1 MTNRIHELFQ
11 RKKENVLSIY
21 FTAGFPQREDT
32 LPILQ
37 RVEEA
42 GVDMIELGFPFSDPL
57 ADGPVIQQ
65 SSQRA
70 ISNGMNLTVLFE
82 QLKALRKKVTIPV
95 IMMGYLNP
103 VLQYGEEAF
112 IEKCSEVGIDGVI
125 IPDMPL
131 DYYQSQWKENCR
143 KYSLSNIL
151 LITPQTTENRIRE
164 IDENTN
170 GFIYMVSSNSITGS
184 NKHLDM
190 QTDYFQRIRSMKL
203 INPILAGFGIYDK
216 SSFEH
221 ASKYSNGAIIGSA
234 FIRHLSISGTSETSI
249 HQFVKN
255 IRP

>member
-1 MTNRIHELFQ
+1 MSNRINELFQ
-11 RKKENVLSIY
+11 RKKENVLSVY

-37 RVEEA
+37 RLQEA

-65 SSQRA
+65 SSQQA
-70 ISNGMNLTVLFE
+70 IANGMNLTFLFE
-82 QLKALRKKVTIPV
+82 QLKTLREKVTIPV

-103 VLQYGEEAF
+103 VLQYGEAAF
-112 IEKCSEVGIDGVI
+112 IEKCNEVGIDGVI

-131 DYYQSQWKENCR
+131 DYYQSTWKENCR
-143 KYSLSNIL
+143 KYNLSTIL

-164 IDENTN
+164 IDENAN

-184 NKHLDM
+184 LTNLDI
-190 QTDYFQRIRSMKL
+190 QTDYFQRTRNMKL
-203 INPILAGFGIYDK
+203 RNPILAGFGIHDK

-221 ASKYSNGAIIGSA
+221 ASKFSNGAIIGSA
-234 FIRHLSISGTSETSI
+234 FIRHLTISGTSETSI
-249 HQFVKN
+249 HQFVQN
-255 IRP
+255 IRS